1 MSEADQAFVK
11 GRVDTGIRA
20 RLLAKPTREAFKKA
34 VEEALFAS
42 SGSPNNDKLDEIDIS
57 GYDTVH
63 FDGIFGNM
71 QIREGECHVIARPF
85 TVVCSPSGLFIVAKQ
100 VRCPTQSL
108 LMSLSGHVPQMLGP
122 TDMWGFPLPLTED
135 CPDLAFMLPAIHDT
149 PPQPII
155 DALTWKDTDSG
166 WDVHTTEEQLHTY
179 IRFCREVGLLTLVES
194 LGWQMVVVPPGVD
207 YRPAWCVT
215 FRPAVHSPSVSK
227 PQFRSICT
235 ATIAQALF
243 PPETSDSKAIRVALK
258 PWDTWHPVRSWP
270 RDTLVEALLK
280 PWQQA
285 SRHTGAQ
292 FLLRALHGGR
302 QMTNEHQLGTY
313 IPVTHSNDE
322 GLKIHFV
329 MQQHGGGSK
338 LDAHHR
344 LKQQAVEFLLQWG
357 ANPADVNPFVQEL
370 YEKAGM
376 SRFQHTMAIKDGE
389 EKFAQI
395 KRLSQA
401 MHVKVPQ
408 FEDLQE
414 ERQKKFKTWRPK
426 PFMDQTFIRAGNF
439 SIATKSFAYGDGSD
453 APFVPCTS
461 AIREG
466 VMLANADCV
475 GDIVRALA
483 SKPKAFAICVVGAE
497 CPGFDTSCQA
507 IHVPALDK
515 QGAQVIIKAC
525 LHQFGTEPIRLRTTS
540 GDDVAVQPSCLS
552 AITAWKSEM
561 KAETWALLLGAPAKT
576 CAQVL
581 CITPADHY
589 STSPWGRTFRNE
601 DKTCGPEEAQSFQF
615 HCRIKSS
622 ALELLMK
629 HSGQEGVYLTPK
641 SETLNR
647 FVSLLQ
653 ASMYS

>member
-1 MSEADQAFVK
+1 M
-11 GRVDTGIRA
+11 
-20 RLLAKPTREAFKKA
+20 
-34 VEEALFAS
+34 
-42 SGSPNNDKLDEIDIS
+42 
-57 GYDTVH
+57 
-63 FDGIFGNM
+63 
-71 QIREGECHVIARPF
+71 
-85 TVVCSPSGLFIVAKQ
+85 
-100 VRCPTQSL
+100 
-108 LMSLSGHVPQMLGP
+108 
-122 TDMWGFPLPLTED
+122 
-135 CPDLAFMLPAIHDT
+135 
-149 PPQPII
+149 
-155 DALTWKDTDSG
+155 
-166 WDVHTTEEQLHTY
+166 
-179 IRFCREVGLLTLVES
+179 
-194 LGWQMVVVPPGVD
+194 
-207 YRPAWCVT
+207 
-215 FRPAVHSPSVSK
+215 
-227 PQFRSICT
+227 
-235 ATIAQALF
+235 
-243 PPETSDSKAIRVALK
+243 
-258 PWDTWHPVRSWP
+258 
-270 RDTLVEALLK
+270 
-280 PWQQA
+280 
-285 SRHTGAQ
+285 
-292 FLLRALHGGR
+292 
-302 QMTNEHQLGTY
+302 
-313 IPVTHSNDE
+313 
-322 GLKIHFV
+322 
-329 MQQHGGGSK
+329 
-338 LDAHHR
+338 
-344 LKQQAVEFLLQWG
+344 
-357 ANPADVNPFVQEL
+357 NPFVQEL

-389 EKFAQI
+389 EKFTQI

-401 MHVKVPQ
+401 MHIKVPH

-426 PFMDQTFIRAGNF
+426 PFMDQTFIRAENF

-552 AITAWKSEM
+552 AVTAWKCEM
-561 KAETWALLLGAPAKT
+561 KAETWTLLLGAPAKT

-601 DKTCGPEEAQSFQF
+601 NKTCEPEEAQSFQF

-647 FVSLLQ
+647 ADEKYSVIWQPESTFEQVREFAASLDVQLGIARSTTGSLHYGVRVHSDHFAQ
-653 ASMYS
+653 VFTKAFPHKTVPPMLVTHFLAKIAPTPTGASGENVRDWLAVRGIKGKPVRALNTLG

>member
-1 MSEADQAFVK
+1 MYLRPNFVPGDRKGDTKSAKMFRLRNKTQSLACILAQYGYAHALDQTTLERGGLYGNLIVDGDIIRWMSLPELCNAM
-11 GRVDTGIRA
+11 G
-20 RLLAKPTREAFKKA
+20 LLVPWTAPLDPREAYPMVENAIATPHAMLRLVNTIAQTSKVEWDTTPTHLIDLAMSHRLSASRQEVLVNSATGKIQIKELA
-34 VEEALFAS
+34 VSPTLPWSDPPPDFAVWYIPVGPGFCQIRIHPGLPVARVLRFVFPNAHG
-42 SGSPNNDKLDEIDIS
+42 GSITWRPRAFPDVQIPLTLEDVS

-108 LMSLSGHVPQMLGP
+108 LMSLSGHIPQMLGP

-179 IRFCREVGLLTLVES
+179 IRFCREVGLLALVES

-243 PPETSDSKAIRVALK
+243 PPETSDSKAVKVALK

-313 IPVTHSNDE
+313 IPVTHSKDE
-322 GLKIHFV
+322 VTKFHFV

-357 ANPADVNPFVQEL
+357 V
-370 YEKAGM
+370 
-376 SRFQHTMAIKDGE
+376 T
-389 EKFAQI
+389 
-395 KRLSQA
+395 RL
-401 MHVKVPQ
+401 M
-408 FEDLQE
+408 
-414 ERQKKFKTWRPK
+414 
-426 PFMDQTFIRAGNF
+426 
-439 SIATKSFAYGDGSD
+439 
-453 APFVPCTS
+453 
-461 AIREG
+461 
-466 VMLANADCV
+466 
-475 GDIVRALA
+475 
-483 SKPKAFAICVVGAE
+483 
-497 CPGFDTSCQA
+497 
-507 IHVPALDK
+507 
-515 QGAQVIIKAC
+515 
-525 LHQFGTEPIRLRTTS
+525 
-540 GDDVAVQPSCLS
+540 
-552 AITAWKSEM
+552 
-561 KAETWALLLGAPAKT
+561 
-576 CAQVL
+576 
-581 CITPADHY
+581 
-589 STSPWGRTFRNE
+589 
-601 DKTCGPEEAQSFQF
+601 
-615 HCRIKSS
+615 
-622 ALELLMK
+622 
-629 HSGQEGVYLTPK
+629 
-641 SETLNR
+641 
-647 FVSLLQ
+647 
-653 ASMYS
+653 